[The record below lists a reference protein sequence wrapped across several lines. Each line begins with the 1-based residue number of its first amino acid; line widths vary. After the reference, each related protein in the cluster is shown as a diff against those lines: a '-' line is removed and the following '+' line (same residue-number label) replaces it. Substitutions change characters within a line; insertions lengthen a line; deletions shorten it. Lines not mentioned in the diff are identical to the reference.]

1 MSLPRDDPFE
11 GGAPPAAGGN
21 DADPSQPNDD
31 RLLAAVQ
38 EYMTALDAG
47 QRPSR
52 RELLLRYPDIADELS
67 ACLDGLAFVHSAAGE
82 IPGAAAPP
90 PRETDDHRSD
100 IDLSAAR
107 PLGDFRLV
115 REIGRG
121 GMGIVYE
128 AVQLTLGRRVAVK
141 VLPMAA
147 ALDARHL
154 ERFRNEAQAAAQ
166 LHHTNIVPVY
176 AVGCERSV
184 HFYAMQLI
192 EGQSLSEVISDLRQL
207 ATPKESAEND
217 PHADPYGV
225 GSSGKPTSSKTT
237 NNVPG
242 QDDPTVTWR
251 AGASALTLPNN
262 KPTPKSTRRP
272 GISRSVSA
280 SSVSSQNL
288 STLRTS
294 KGAAY
299 SRSVAGLGLQVA
311 EALDYAHRA
320 GIVHRDIKPA
330 NLLLDARGTLWVTD
344 FGLAQFYTET
354 NLTRSGDLV
363 GTMRY
368 MSPEQ
373 ASGRAVVLD
382 QRTDI
387 YSLGVTLYELLT
399 LERALPGVTHAQL
412 LDQLANHEPRLA
424 RSVDKTIP
432 RELEIILAKAIS
444 KDPAD
449 RYQSAQLLADDLRRF
464 LVDEPIH
471 ARPPSAWDQ
480 AVKWTR
486 RHRSLALSALVIL
499 GLAAVAL
506 LISTLL
512 IAREQGRTKMAYE
525 LEMKKA
531 IEADQQRAR
540 AEKSSRQAREA
551 VDFFSRIADDE
562 MTGPQFSDVRREM
575 LEESLSYYQSFLEDR
590 GEAPSVNAELD
601 AARSR
606 VATLL
611 AKYSALDGSMRA
623 ADRVGLLQNKSVQ
636 EDELLKL
643 STTEIEDAREF
654 SKKFGDPLDM
664 RGMTPEQRQQ
674 LFAARVLEIEAE
686 MNRILGPQRAERL
699 LQIQRQVR
707 GPLAFSDPDVSAK
720 LALTR
725 EQRSKIRVL
734 QSQFRNAR
742 FGPGPQQE
750 SAEKYQQFLTNTASS
765 ILAQLTD
772 SQLETW
778 KALTGSKFT
787 GKVFLGGPDGRFRP
801 GGGRG
806 PGHDGPGGGP
816 EPRRDGPGNGPGGPG
831 NDPPRRGI

>member
-1 MSLPRDDPFE
+1 MNSTHQDKSEHDDASEPD
-11 GGAPPAAGGN
+11 
-21 DADPSQPNDD
+21 DA

-38 EYMTALDAG
+38 EYMTALEAG

-52 RELLLRYPDIADELS
+52 HDLLARYADIADELS
-67 ACLDGLAFVHSAAGE
+67 ECLDGLAFVHSAAGE
-82 IPGAAAPP
+82 IPGAAAQP
-90 PRETDDHRSD
+90 PREGDDHHAD
-100 IDLSAAR
+100 IDLSMAR

-121 GMGIVYE
+121 GMGVVYE

-192 EGQSLSEVISDLRQL
+192 EGQSLAEVIRDLRDLAAPGTTAEKTPSDQSQL
-207 ATPKESAEND
+207 TI
-217 PHADPYGV
+217 
-225 GSSGKPTSSKTT
+225 
-237 NNVPG
+237 
-242 QDDPTVTWR
+242 TWR
-251 AGASALTLPNN
+251 PGDP
-262 KPTPKSTRRP
+262 KPSFEDK
-272 GISRSVSA
+272 SA
-280 SSVSSQNL
+280 SSSNKSRPAPRRRPKITWPDSASAYSPESL
-288 STLRTS
+288 STLRST
-294 KGAAY
+294 KGTAY
-299 SRSVAGLGLQVA
+299 ARSVASLGLQVA

-330 NLLLDARGTLWVTD
+330 NLLLDAKGTLWITD
-344 FGLAQFYTET
+344 FGLAQFYTEN
-354 NLTRSGDLV
+354 NLTRSGDMV

-424 RSVDKTIP
+424 RSVDKTVP
-432 RELEIILAKAIS
+432 RELEIILAKAMS

-471 ARPPSAWDQ
+471 ARPPSTWDK

-486 RHRSLALSALVIL
+486 RHRSLAMSALIIL
-499 GLAAVAL
+499 GLVAAGL
-506 LISTLL
+506 LTSTLL
-512 IAREQGRTKMAYE
+512 IAREQGRTKSAYE
-525 LEMKKA
+525 LEIKKA

-562 MTGPQFSDVRREM
+562 MNGPQFSDVRREM

-590 GEAPSVNAELD
+590 GEVASVNAELD

-606 VATLL
+606 VSKLL
-611 AKYSALDGSMRA
+611 GKYSALDTALRA
-623 ADRVGLLQNKSVQ
+623 FDRINLLKEKDVQ
-636 EDELLKL
+636 DDLKL
-643 STTEIEDAREF
+643 SAAETASALEF
-654 SKKFGDPLDM
+654 SRNNSGIFPDM
-664 RGMTPEQRQQ
+664 RHLSPEAGQQ
-674 LFAARVLEIEAE
+674 KLVARTQEIDAAV
-686 MNRILGPQRAERL
+686 NQFLGPKRADRL
-699 LQIQRQVR
+699 RQIQRQIR
-707 GPLAFSDPDVSAK
+707 APQSLSDPDVSEK

-725 EQRSKIRVL
+725 EKRSRIRVF
-734 QSQFRNAR
+734 QSQLRSAR
-742 FGPGPQQE
+742 FGPPEQD
-750 SAEKYQQFLTNTASS
+750 SIEKYLQFRAGIISNIIAELNE
-765 ILAQLTD
+765 AQFQSWQELIG
-772 SQLETW
+772 ERY
-778 KALTGSKFT
+778 T
-787 GKVFLGGPDGRFRP
+787 GKIPLGGPNGFRGGP
-801 GGGRG
+801 RDGGGPRDM
-806 PGHDGPGGGP
+806 HDGPGGRPDRGP
-816 EPRRDGPGNGPGGPG
+816 GDGRDGPPPGNGREGGPG
-831 NDPPRRGI
+831 FEPPRREP